1 MSVDLNDVL
10 LLCVTS
16 QMHKLQDI
24 SLRDMCVSSAGG
36 DHSEIGELLPSEC
49 VCVCVCVCVCMCM
62 RVYAFVHACIHTCA
76 CACVYVHVCYKIYI
90 HSILYWLT

>member
-49 VCVCVCVCVCMCM
+49 VCVCVC
-62 RVYAFVHACIHTCA
+62 A
-76 CACVYVHVCYKIYI
+76 CACVCMHLCMHASIHVHARVCMCTFVTKYTYI
-90 HSILYWLT
+90 AYCTG